1 MPDVAKHR
9 ARHEEARG
17 LRRGSGAGRRAP
29 SRRALWVSSLLSKK
43 LKMSSS
49 WLGAVWGT
57 RSVLQALVVNG
68 GNPRV
73 VGAVLPPG
81 RCSRGF
87 SPFSI
92 KGGAVPNPGCL
103 LVALGVSWSV
113 RPGRERGCN
122 VVGNDASYCNRVE
135 RLGDRGIGRGAQELL
150 RARGER
156 AACHEDNAPG
166 DLGVGFQCG

>member
-92 KGGAVPNPGCL
+92 KRGTVPNL
-103 LVALGVSWSV
+103 LELAARSAAVAASGTRIPTASAPQIVAAPPVGPRGRNLRRGPRGGDVRQLKKLHSV
-113 RPGRERGCN
+113 PSAAAPSR
-122 VVGNDASYCNRVE
+122 
-135 RLGDRGIGRGAQELL
+135 
-150 RARGER
+150 RGE
-156 AACHEDNAPG
+156 
-166 DLGVGFQCG
+166 